1 MLFSGNVH
9 KNFWVSR
16 GLPAALACNDVLP
29 RACAQIECIW
39 CCGDGWRLYSS
50 KTHSYENTA
59 VLDCN
64 LPRLGSCRSQSL
76 TGCRKQGSPNMMGC
90 TLKLPWSLPAR
101 QSPSLSLGVAY
112 FQGRWA
118 VSGPWACISRGSGEG
133 MAAVLLGPG
142 SVGTG
147 LACGMAAATQRYSCC
162 QGTST
167 LCQMILKFLQI

>member
-9 KNFWVSR
+9 KNFCVSR

-76 TGCRKQGSPNMMGC
+76 TGCRKQGSPNLMGC

-118 VSGPWACISRGSGEG
+118 VPGPWACISRGSGEG